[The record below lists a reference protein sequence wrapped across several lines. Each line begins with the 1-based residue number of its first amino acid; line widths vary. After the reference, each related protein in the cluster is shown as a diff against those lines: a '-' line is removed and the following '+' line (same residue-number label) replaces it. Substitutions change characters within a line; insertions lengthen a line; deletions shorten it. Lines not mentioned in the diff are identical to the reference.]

1 MQKQEQLR
9 SAAKLGQR
17 ERYHVAF
24 FTKANQIALAFVITI
39 LACWLL
45 PSIPQF
51 KQNLEQLEY
60 LTLVDAEYSL
70 DILKAIKNTN
80 LSREQLRQDPELAL
94 QDIAQALQNEQ
105 EKTDIL
111 WLYYIILRPIA
122 LSKTYPLAART
133 QGKSLLKEY
142 VSAFSSDFA
151 LQENQLKILAQDA
164 LAVGSPSMAIVFYQ
178 RVLSMNKGQSVAF
191 YGDAVRTALW
201 ANLCVPTSK
210 LAFEAQQRARKKAD
224 KRYFFFMGIQS
235 LFQCSQFDA
244 AMQSVDSHI
253 GDLQNDALT
262 YQLLAEYAIK
272 ANRPDL
278 ASRYITKSLELR
290 GDVRFD

>member
-1 MQKQEQLR
+1 MQKQEQSR

-17 ERYHVAF
+17 ERYHVVF
-24 FTKANQIALAFVITI
+24 FTKANQTALAAVICA
-39 LACWLL
+39 LAYLLL

-51 KQNLEQLEY
+51 KQSLEQLEY

-70 DILKAIKNTN
+70 DVLNAIKDTA
-80 LSREQLRQDPELAL
+80 LSREQLRKEPERAL
-94 QDIAQALQNEQ
+94 QTIENAFQHERG
-105 EKTDIL
+105 KTDIL
-111 WLYYIILRPIA
+111 WLYYIILRPMA
-122 LSKTYPLAART
+122 LSKTYPIGARVR
-133 QGKSLLKEY
+133 GKTLLKDY
-142 VSAFSSDFA
+142 ISAFSSDFA

-164 LAVGSPSMAIVFYQ
+164 LAIGSPSLAVVFYQ
-178 RVLSMNKGQSVAF
+178 RVLSMNQGQSVAF

-210 LAFEAQQRARKKAD
+210 LAFEAQARARKKAD

-244 AMQSVDSHI
+244 AMRAVDSHI
-253 GDLQNDALT
+253 GDLKNDALT

-278 ASRYITKSLELR
+278 ASRYITKSIELR
-290 GDVRFD
+290 GDVTFN